1 MANFMKRN
9 GKWQARVSWRDA
21 DGKLHQKS
29 KAGFATKAQAKL
41 YAAEL
46 ESELGKGVD
55 VSADPVFADYFEQWY
70 KTYRE
75 PHLRPGS
82 KSQYTAVILSIK
94 KYFKKTKLK
103 SINRSMYQ
111 QAINAYGA
119 NHSKGTV
126 QRFDM
131 FVKSCVRSAI
141 ADGIIT
147 RDFTYGAK
155 LPFDESK
162 SRHVEYLSVAE
173 LKQLVKTLENDLP
186 CGNIAVYV
194 ILTAIYTGAR
204 FGEILALQW
213 DDIDFERKTISI
225 TKTWDQRRH
234 IAGPPKTPH
243 SIRTI
248 RVNIKLLKWLKQ
260 LYGNSQTMIFVCSK
274 FDGDINYKVNSTLSK
289 YLQKAGLKKQDF
301 HLHSLRHTHVAY
313 LLSQGV
319 DLYAIS
325 KRLGHANM
333 GITSNIYAYFIDE
346 YKRKS
351 DDQIESKLDE
361 I

>member
-75 PHLRPGS
+75 PHLAKNS
-82 KSQYTAVILSIK
+82 KNQYVASIK
-94 KYFKKTKLK
+94 IIKSYFKQVKLK
-103 SINRSMYQ
+103 SINRSFYQ
-111 QAINAYGA
+111 QFINDFGKSHA
-119 NHSKGTV
+119 KGTV
-126 QRFDM
+126 ERLHAQI
-131 FVKSCVRSAI
+131 KSCVKSAL
-141 ADGIIT
+141 ADGIIAK
-147 RDFTYGAK
+147 DFTYGI
-155 LPFDESK
+155 K
-162 SRHVEYLSVAE
+162 SSYNDTLTRHVEYLSIDE
-173 LKQLVKTLENDLP
+173 LKRLTKAASDGLSPDNIPAYMILV
-186 CGNIAVYV
+186 
-194 ILTAIYTGAR
+194 AIYTGAR
-204 FGEILALQW
+204 FSEILGLTW
-213 DDIDFERKTISI
+213 DDINFKNKTIRI
-225 TKTWDQRRH
+225 NKTWDYHNHQ
-234 IAGPPKTPH
+234 GFLPTKTPH

-248 RVNIKLLKWLKQ
+248 RVNSTLLNKLKQ
-260 LYGNSQTMIFVCSK
+260 LNDNHSGRIFKIVTAPY
-274 FDGDINYKVNSTLSK
+274 FNEKVNNALKHYLSV
-289 YLQKAGLKKQDF
+289 AGINKKGF
-301 HLHSLRHTHVAY
+301 HFHSLRHSHVAY

-333 GITSNIYAYFIDE
+333 SITSNVYAYFIDE

-351 DDQIESKLDE
+351 DNLIESKLDKL
-361 I
+361 

>member
-70 KTYRE
+70 QTYRE
-75 PHLRPGS
+75 PHLAENS
-82 KSQYTAVILSIK
+82 KNQYAANIK
-94 KYFKKTKLK
+94 IVKSYFEQIKLK
-103 SINRSMYQ
+103 SINRSFYQ
-111 QAINAYGA
+111 QFINDFGK
-119 NHSKGTV
+119 NHAKGTV
-126 QRFDM
+126 ERLHAQI
-131 FVKSCVRSAI
+131 KSCVKSAL

-147 RDFTYGAK
+147 KDFTYGI
-155 LPFDESK
+155 K
-162 SRHVEYLSVAE
+162 SSYNNSLTRHVEYLSIDE
-173 LKQLVKTLENDLP
+173 LKRLIKAVSDDLTP
-186 CGNIAVYV
+186 GNIPACM
-194 ILTAIYTGAR
+194 ILIAIYTGAR
-204 FGEILALQW
+204 FGEIVGLMW
-213 DDIDFERKTISI
+213 DDIDFKNKTIRI
-225 TKTWDQRRH
+225 NKTWDYRNNQ
-234 IAGPPKTPH
+234 GFLPTKTPC
-243 SIRTI
+243 SVRTI
-248 RVNIKLLKWLKQ
+248 RVN
-260 LYGNSQTMIFVCSK
+260 
-274 FDGDINYKVNSTLSK
+274 STLLNELKRFDNNRHGRIFGTEMSTDFNQRVNRRLK
-289 YLQKAGLKKQDF
+289 AYLKTAGIDKRGF
-301 HLHSLRHTHVAY
+301 HFHSLRHSHVAY

-333 GITSNIYAYFIDE
+333 SITSNVYAYFIDE

-351 DDQIESKLDE
+351 DEQIESELDKL
-361 I
+361 

>member
-70 KTYRE
+70 QTYRE
-75 PHLRPGS
+75 PHLAENS
-82 KSQYTAVILSIK
+82 KNQYIANVKTIK
-94 KYFKKTKLK
+94 LYFDKIKLK
-103 SINRSMYQ
+103 SINRSFYQ
-111 QAINAYGA
+111 KFINDFGK
-119 NHSKGTV
+119 NHAKGTV
-126 QRFDM
+126 KRLHTQI
-131 FVKSCVRSAI
+131 KSCVKSAL

-147 RDFTYGAK
+147 KDFTYGI
-155 LPFDESK
+155 K
-162 SRHVEYLSVAE
+162 SSYNSSLARHVEYLSIDE
-173 LKQLVKTLENDLP
+173 LKRLTKAVSDDLMP
-186 CGNIAVYV
+186 GNIPAYV
-194 ILTAIYTGAR
+194 ILIAIYTGAR
-204 FGEILALQW
+204 FGEIIGLTW
-213 DDIDFERKTISI
+213 DDIDFRNKTIRI
-225 TKTWDQRRH
+225 NKTWDYHNDQ
-234 IAGPPKTPH
+234 GFMPTKTPQ
-243 SIRTI
+243 SVRTI
-248 RVNIKLLKWLKQ
+248 RVNSTLLTLLKQCGVKDS
-260 LYGNSQTMIFVCSK
+260 GRIFDVK
-274 FDGDINYKVNSTLSK
+274 MTPFFNEKVNSELK
-289 YLQKAGLKKQDF
+289 RYLKLAGLNKRDF
-301 HLHSLRHTHVAY
+301 HFHSLRHSHVAY

-333 GITSNIYAYFIDE
+333 SITSNVYAYFIDE

-351 DDQIESKLDE
+351 DNLIESKLDKL
-361 I
+361 

>member
-29 KAGFATKAQAKL
+29 KAGFATKVQAKL

-75 PHLRPGS
+75 PHLAKNS
-82 KSQYTAVILSIK
+82 KNQYVANVKIIK
-94 KYFKKTKLK
+94 SYFKEIKLK
-103 SINRSMYQ
+103 SINRSFYQ
-111 QAINAYGA
+111 QFINDFGK
-119 NHSKGTV
+119 NHAKGTV
-126 QRFDM
+126 ERLHAQI
-131 FVKSCVRSAI
+131 KSCVKSAL

-147 RDFTYGAK
+147 KDFTYGIKKNHNDK
-155 LPFDESK
+155 LSC
-162 SRHVEYLSVAE
+162 HVEYLSIDE
-173 LKQLVKTLENDLP
+173 LKRLAKAVSDDLSPDNIPAYMILV
-186 CGNIAVYV
+186 
-194 ILTAIYTGAR
+194 AIYTGAR
-204 FGEILALQW
+204 FSEILGLTW
-213 DDIDFERKTISI
+213 DDIDFDAKTIRI
-225 TKTWDQRRH
+225 NKTWDYHNHQ
-234 IAGPPKTPH
+234 GFLPTKTPH

-248 RVNIKLLKWLKQ
+248 RVNSRLLDYLKLLPDTSDRLFKIEGADYMNSRINRALKR
-260 LYGNSQTMIFVCSK
+260 
-274 FDGDINYKVNSTLSK
+274 
-289 YLQKAGLKKQDF
+289 YLKKAGIDKPSF
-301 HLHSLRHTHVAY
+301 HFHSLRHTHVAY

-333 GITSNIYAYFIDE
+333 SITSNVYAYFIDE

-351 DDQIESKLDE
+351 DNLIESKLDKL
-361 I
+361 